1 MSKINNKSS
10 QYKTK
15 VKNWFKSFDEE
26 NNELIELKQLSDFIK
41 VGNLNQKNLFLYDS
55 IKTLIPKKNE
65 VNEDYILYKEFISFI
80 DEQLNENDLKEDI
93 EKIFNIFRDGNG
105 VGFSWLKLVSIA
117 KELGDDDISNKLMKL
132 IIQAKLNKKK

>member
-41 VGNLNQKNLFLYDS
+41 VGNLNQKNPFLYNS
-55 IKTLIPKKNE
+55 IKTLIPKKM
-65 VNEDYILYKEFISFI
+65 
-80 DEQLNENDLKEDI
+80 
-93 EKIFNIFRDGNG
+93 R
-105 VGFSWLKLVSIA
+105 
-117 KELGDDDISNKLMKL
+117 
-132 IIQAKLNKKK
+132 